1 MLLQIKIRSCQHQ
14 TGGDCGIY
22 TVTNAFYI
30 LSGNDMSN
38 TKIDERRMRAH
49 FLQCLEL
56 GTFKPLLCFRL
67 ERLPQQ
73 RYYLKCPVFRT
84 TLKIQI

>member
-1 MLLQIKIRSCQHQ
+1 MLLQIKICSCQHQ
-14 TGGDCGIY
+14 TGGDCG
-22 TVTNAFYI
+22 NAFYI

-67 ERLPQQ
+67 ERLSQQ

-84 TLKIQI
+84 TVKIQI